1 MDYWDSVPNENFDDS
16 GSNKDFLIEAK
27 NMDKGYAKISGF
39 IERIDGSL
47 KKTKIDIYTT
57 GYIGS
62 NIRNAET
69 GEYYKELVGSS
80 DEDLYFK
87 TRMATGQVKSKN
99 GANLLFYMSP
109 DQCMRHLNIDIPQ
122 DIINKW
128 EIKRNEHL
136 RVRKSTFKKGGAKL

>member
-1 MDYWDSVPNENFDDS
+1 MDYWDSVPNENNDES

-39 IERIDGSL
+39 IERADGSL
-47 KKTKIDIYTT
+47 KKSKIDVYTT

-69 GEYYKELVGSS
+69 GEYYKELVGSA

-87 TRMATGQVKSKN
+87 VRMATGEIKSKN
-99 GANLLFYMSP
+99 GSNLLFYISP
-109 DQCMRHLNIDIPQ
+109 DQCMKHLHLELSEDEIEKWNIKYTKALKAKQ
-122 DIINKW
+122 
-128 EIKRNEHL
+128 
-136 RVRKSTFKKGGAKL
+136 SKKK